1 MLAVLFGLFGSSVFA
16 GAVVFGFRHGIDWDH
31 IAALTDLTGSQP
43 TSRRSMLLA
52 TLYAVGHAVMVLA
65 LGTAAIV
72 FAERLPDSVDAVLE
86 PFVGAT
92 LIALGVY
99 IVWSLVRDRGRAPL
113 RSRWMLLL
121 AALRRLVTRGR
132 GRVEGGEPVVIEH
145 AHPHDH
151 EHPLHA
157 HPHGHDHDHNH
168 DHRDQVEQG
177 VHGHDA
183 HEPGVVETAVL
194 HSHTHRHLSAMPS
207 DPFMTYGGW
216 SALAIGLLHGIGAET
231 PTQVLVFAAAANAGG
246 TGASVG
252 VLLCFVV
259 GLLAANTAVAA
270 GSTYGFHRLA
280 DRRWPMV
287 GLSAVTAAFSLV
299 IGTMFLLGEGAAL
312 PALLGG

>member
-1 MLAVLFGLFGSSVFA
+1 MLAVLLGLFGSSVFA

-65 LGTAAIV
+65 LGIAAIV

-99 IVWSLVRDRGRAPL
+99 IVWSLVRYRGRAPL
-113 RSRWMLLL
+113 RSRWMLVL
-121 AALRRLVTRGR
+121 AGLRRLVLRGR

-151 EHPLHA
+151 QHPMHA
-157 HPHGHDHDHNH
+157 HPHAHDHD
-168 DHRDQVEQG
+168 QVEHDG
-177 VHGHDA
+177 HRHDA
-183 HEPGVVETAVL
+183 HEPGVVETAVV
-194 HSHTHRHLSAMPS
+194 HTHTHRHLSVMPS

-216 SALAIGLLHGIGAET
+216 SALAIGVLHGIGAET

-259 GLLAANTAVAA
+259 GLLAANTVVAA
-270 GSTYGFHRLA
+270 GSTYGFRRLA

-287 GLSAVTAAFSLV
+287 ALSAVTAAFSLV
-299 IGTMFLLGEGAAL
+299 IGTMFLLGEGATV